1 MGHMEANISMVFLEN
16 SKSFFSQKGG
26 GGVGGDF
33 FCSFWWGA
41 CYPISEILENV
52 LEILWTNSSDRW
64 WPPRFWGISFSPVFS
79 EQVHDFPVLCGMK
92 NFHYRP

>member
-52 LEILWTNSSDRW
+52 LEIL
-64 WPPRFWGISFSPVFS
+64 
-79 EQVHDFPVLCGMK
+79 
-92 NFHYRP
+92 